1 MYELT
6 TCTSLRSHSNHRAVF
21 QQIRDEHKICKSR
34 FEELQHKLVEENK
47 SLEDRFSQLQKKC
60 EERGSLYK
68 LLITCEPIT
77 ASTLE
82 QELEEV
88 AHEEG
93 PTFPSAS
100 NLNLLY
106 EDKIH
111 QLKRVQ
117 NELSKKHQHKKE
129 DYNSEQEA
137 MFQGLK
143 ELLLLK
149 QRSLLTDSSE
159 EQ

>member
-1 MYELT
+1 M
-6 TCTSLRSHSNHRAVF
+6 
-21 QQIRDEHKICKSR
+21 
-34 FEELQHKLVEENK
+34 
-47 SLEDRFSQLQKKC
+47 QKEC
-60 EERGSLYK
+60 EERESLYK
-68 LLITCEPIT
+68 LLITSEPIT
-77 ASTLE
+77 VSTLE
-82 QELEEV
+82 QRLEEI
-88 AHEEG
+88 AHEEE

-100 NLNLLY
+100 DLSLLY

-111 QLKRVQ
+111 QLYQLQ

-129 DYNSEQEA
+129 DYNSKQEV
-137 MFQGLK
+137 MFQGLQ